1 MFSIFIDHRQTR
13 QKASKLILT
22 SGIVRPFYAIGQR
35 VWLLPV
41 AV

>member
-22 SGIVRPFYAIGQR
+22 SGIVHPFYAIGQR
-35 VWLLPV
+35 LWLLPV